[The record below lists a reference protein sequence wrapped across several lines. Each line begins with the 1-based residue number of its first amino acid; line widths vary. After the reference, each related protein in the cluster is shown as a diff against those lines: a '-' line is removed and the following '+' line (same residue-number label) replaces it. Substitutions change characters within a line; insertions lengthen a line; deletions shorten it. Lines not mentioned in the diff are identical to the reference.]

1 MKRLIFL
8 GMLICGLLTVQ
19 AQSSKSAAS
28 KSTAASKT
36 TTAAKT
42 TAAKTDSKTT
52 ATYNGTGAEIKFDK
66 LSVDFGTLKVGDV
79 KVVTISFTNI
89 GKKPL
94 ILDDVISSCDCTTV
108 DWSKQPIMP
117 GKKGTIKATYTA
129 KHTGVISKRLTVLSN
144 ANTDR
149 VILQLKGEVK

>member
-1 MKRLIFL
+1 MKKLIILCLMIGSVFAL
-8 GMLICGLLTVQ
+8 Q
-19 AQSSKSAAS
+19 AQTSKSS
-28 KSTAASKT
+28 STYK
-36 TTAAKT
+36 
-42 TAAKTDSKTT
+42 
-52 ATYNGTGAEIKFDK
+52 GTGAEIKFEK
-66 LSVDFGTLKVGDV
+66 LSVDFGELKVGDV
-79 KVVTISFTNI
+79 KTVTVTFTNI

-129 KHTGVISKRLTVLSN
+129 KHTGLISKRLTVLSN

>member
-1 MKRLIFL
+1 MKKLIVL
-8 GMLICGLLTVQ
+8 CLAVCSLLAVQ
-19 AQSSKSAAS
+19 AQEK
-28 KSTAASKT
+28 KNTTYKGTAP
-36 TTAAKT
+36 
-42 TAAKTDSKTT
+42 
-52 ATYNGTGAEIKFDK
+52 EIQFDK

-79 KVVTISFTNI
+79 KTVTVTFTNI

-117 GKKGTIKATYTA
+117 GKKGSIKATYTA
-129 KHTGVISKRLTVLSN
+129 KHSGLISKRLTVLSN

-149 VILQLKGEVK
+149 VILQLKGNVQ

>member
-1 MKRLIFL
+1 MKKLIIL
-8 GMLICGLLTVQ
+8 GLMICGFVAAQ
-19 AQSSKSAAS
+19 AQTSK
-28 KSTAASKT
+28 TAAS
-36 TTAAKT
+36 
-42 TAAKTDSKTT
+42 
-52 ATYNGTGAEIKFDK
+52 TYKGTGAEIKFEK
-66 LSVDFGTLKVGDV
+66 ISVDFGELKVGDV
-79 KVVTISFTNI
+79 KTVTVTFTNI

-129 KHTGVISKRLTVLSN
+129 KHTGLISKRLTVLSN

>member
-1 MKRLIFL
+1 M
-8 GMLICGLLTVQ
+8 
-19 AQSSKSAAS
+19 
-28 KSTAASKT
+28 
-36 TTAAKT
+36 
-42 TAAKTDSKTT
+42 
-52 ATYNGTGAEIKFDK
+52 
-66 LSVDFGTLKVGDV
+66 DFGELKVGDV
-79 KVVTISFTNI
+79 KTVTVTFTNI

-117 GKKGTIKATYTA
+117 GKKGTSKATYTA
-129 KHTGVISKRLTVLSN
+129 KHTGLISKRLTVLSN